1 MKYFAKIREGTW
13 KRFQSALLIGVFV
26 VAIQP
31 GSAFGQ
37 ADESS
42 MAKDAG
48 IGAVAAVGSL
58 IYGPLKVVY
67 ATLGLVFGG
76 MAWGLSGGDSDVMDA
91 VVTPAVRGDYVVTP
105 AILRGEQ
112 PLEFIGRRPGYEQP
126 ALTAEDE
133 FEDQF

>member
-1 MKYFAKIREGTW
+1 MKVLVKKRKRTSMRFRSLLLVCALVVSIQSGPAFAARDTASEAGLGVGA
-13 KRFQSALLIGVFV
+13 ALC
-26 VAIQP
+26 
-31 GSAFGQ
+31 
-37 ADESS
+37 
-42 MAKDAG
+42 
-48 IGAVAAVGSL
+48 SL
-58 IYGPLKVVY
+58 LYGPVKIVY